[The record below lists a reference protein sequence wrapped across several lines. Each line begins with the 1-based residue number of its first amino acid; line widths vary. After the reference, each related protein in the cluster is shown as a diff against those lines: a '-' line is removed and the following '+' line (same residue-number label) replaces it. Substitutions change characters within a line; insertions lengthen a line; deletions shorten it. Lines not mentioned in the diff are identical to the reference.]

1 MALLSMDSK
10 FMRFVGQLVD
20 ILVLNLLW
28 LAFCLPLVTVGAS
41 TVAACSVAMKMLDGE
56 EGYVAR
62 SFAKAFRE
70 NLRQGTVIWLLN
82 AAAAYALW
90 LDWQIVMK
98 ADNPSVALMI
108 ASIVSTA
115 FAFCAFVYAY
125 PITARY
131 ENTVPRILANSA
143 RLCVRFFG
151 RTMVLVAV
159 VALELALFIWNVPM
173 MVAGVLV
180 GPAILLYTVA
190 GIAKRIFQKI
200 DRGEA

>member
-1 MALLSMDSK
+1 MALFSMDSK

-20 ILVLNLLW
+20 VLVLNLLW
-28 LAFCLPLVTVGAS
+28 LAFSLPLVTVGAS

-62 SFAKAFRE
+62 SFVKAFRA
-70 NLRQGTVIWLLN
+70 NIRQGTVIWLLN

-90 LDWQIVMK
+90 LDWQIVLA

-131 ENTVPRILANSA
+131 ENTVVRILSNSV
-143 RLCVRFFG
+143 RLCVRYFG
-151 RTMVLVAV
+151 RTMLLVAV
-159 VALELALFIWNVPM
+159 VALEIALFIWSVPM
-173 MVAGVLV
+173 MVAGILV
-180 GPAILLYTVA
+180 GPAILLYTA
-190 GIAKRIFQKI
+190 SGIAKRIFQRLE
-200 DRGEA
+200 RGEP